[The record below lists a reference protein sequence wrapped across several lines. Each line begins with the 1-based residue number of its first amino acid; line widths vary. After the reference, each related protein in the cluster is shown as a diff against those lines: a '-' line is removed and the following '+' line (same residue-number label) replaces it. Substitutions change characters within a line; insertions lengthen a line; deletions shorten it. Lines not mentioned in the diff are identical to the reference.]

1 MSNQEQAIDASIEQV
16 VQLPKKYAVV
26 LKNDDFTPMDFVVDV
41 LLNIFGLA
49 ENKAFEIMLEVH
61 NTGRGIAGIYSRE
74 IAETKVALALKAS
87 RNAGHPFMCFVE
99 AV

>member
-1 MSNQEQAIDASIEQV
+1 MPNYEQTLDSSIEQD
-16 VQLPKKYAVV
+16 VQLPQKYAVV

-41 LLNIFGLA
+41 LLNVFGLS
-49 ENKAFEIMLEVH
+49 ETRSFEIMLEVH
-61 NTGRGIAGIYSRE
+61 NKGRGVAGIYTRE
-74 IAETKVALALKAS
+74 IAETKAALALKAS